1 MGANPSHPMT
11 PPGASI
17 KEALKERKVS
27 QKEFAKAIGISAS
40 HLSEILNGSRKI
52 SLSFAEA
59 TEELLGISSRM
70 LLDMQLAYDIVGAG
84 LESGSVSN
92 AETDTILREIDQIVN
107 VSILLKGHIK
117 GKASGAEKLKAL
129 KDIYGI
135 EFPKDL
141 EASFSRLANKCFR
154 KSAKTGLN
162 ERMIAT
168 WVVKARAEALS
179 WTPTGKFNLTSK
191 EDVCRGA
198 VKLLHENTG
207 NTYEKLRSFFSMCG
221 IVLSKVSK
229 LEHAS
234 IDGYS
239 FVKDGI
245 PYIVITGRYNRI
257 DNLAFTVMHE
267 LGHIFFG
274 HTTETEHQ
282 LNIDTK
288 SFSDEIVIPKEI
300 AADNFASNWLIPEDC
315 WKIAPMVT
323 MNPFVIQNKYTAWA
337 RKNNLNKWI
346 VLGRLS
352 HETGI
357 YRFTS
362 DESRYISNKEGG
374 VS

>member
-27 QKEFAKAIGISAS
+27 QKDFAKAIGISAS
-40 HLSEILNGSRKI
+40 HLSEILNGGRKI

-84 LESGSVSN
+84 LESESACN

-107 VSILLKGHIK
+107 VSILLRDHIK
-117 GKASGAEKLKAL
+117 GKASGAEKLTVL

-141 EASFSRLANKCFR
+141 SASFSRLANKCFR

-179 WTPTGKFNLTSK
+179 VSPAGKFNLTSQ

-198 VKLLHENTG
+198 VKLLHENIG
-207 NTYEKLRSFFSMCG
+207 DTYEKLRLFFSKYG
-221 IVLSKVSK
+221 IVLSRVSK

-267 LGHIFFG
+267 LGHIFLG
-274 HTTETEHQ
+274 HTTESEHQ

-288 SFSDEIVIPKEI
+288 SFSDEIEYPQES
-300 AADNFASNWLIPEDC
+300 AADSFASNWLIPEDC

-357 YRFTS
+357 YRFSS
-362 DESRYISNKEGG
+362 DESRHISNKEGG

>member
-27 QKEFAKAIGISAS
+27 QKDFAKAIGISAS
-40 HLSEILNGSRKI
+40 HLSEILNGGRKI

-70 LLDMQLAYDIVGAG
+70 LLDMQLAYDIVSAG
-84 LESGSVSN
+84 LESGSACN
-92 AETDTILREIDQIVN
+92 AEADTMLREIDQIVN

-117 GKASGAEKLKAL
+117 GRASGAEKLTAL
-129 KDIYGI
+129 KEIYGI

-141 EASFSRLANKCFR
+141 GASFSHLANKCFR

-168 WVVKARAEALS
+168 WVVKAQAEALS
-179 WTPTGKFNLTSK
+179 WTPAGKFNLTSK

-198 VKLLHENTG
+198 VKLLHENIG
-207 NTYEKLRSFFSMCG
+207 DTYEKLRLFFSKYG

-267 LGHIFFG
+267 LGHIFLG
-274 HTTETEHQ
+274 HTTEAEHQ

-288 SFSDEIVIPKEI
+288 SFSDEIEYPQES
-300 AADNFASNWLIPEDC
+300 AADSFASNWLIPEDC

-362 DESRYISNKEGG
+362 DESRYISNKKGG

>member
-1 MGANPSHPMT
+1 MGANPSHPMA
-11 PPGASI
+11 PPGTPI

-27 QKEFAKAIGISAS
+27 QKEFAKAIGVSAS
-40 HLSEILNGSRKI
+40 HLSEILNGGRKI
-52 SLSFAEA
+52 SLSFAVA

-84 LESGSVSN
+84 LESGLAGN
-92 AETDTILREIDQIVN
+92 AESDTVLSEIDQIVN
-107 VSILLKGHIK
+107 VSILLRGHIK
-117 GKASGAEKLKAL
+117 GKTSSAEKLKVL
-129 KDIYGI
+129 KDVYGI
-135 EFPKDL
+135 EHPKDL
-141 EASFSRLANKCFR
+141 GTSFSRLANRCFR

-179 WTPTGKFNLTSK
+179 GKPAGVFNLSLK
-191 EDVCRGA
+191 EDVCRGTA
-198 VKLLHENTG
+198 KILHENTG
-207 NTYEKLRSFFSMCG
+207 NTYEKLCSFLSVYG
-221 IVLSKVSK
+221 IMLSKVSK

-239 FVKDGI
+239 FMKDGI

-267 LGHIFFG
+267 LGHIFLG
-274 HTTETEHQ
+274 HTTEAEHQ

-288 SFSDEIVIPKEI
+288 SFSDEIEYPQEI
-300 AADNFASNWLIPEDC
+300 SADNFASNWLIPEDC
-315 WKIAPMVT
+315 WKIAPTVT
-323 MNPFVIQNKYTAWA
+323 MNPYVIQNKYTAWA
-337 RKNNLNKWI
+337 NKNNLNKWI